1 MASIVRQCMCSVLL
15 LFLNNCYGDDPQ
27 PQQIHLASTGDPTEM
42 MVTWVTLTLTN
53 YSIVE
58 YNKGGFP
65 LTLRATGAVTK
76 FTDGGSQHR
85 VLYMHRVKLT
95 GLAYDQVYDYHCGG
109 WDGWSA
115 LFSFKTFKS
124 GVDWSP
130 RLAVFGDLGSVNAK
144 SLSYLQEE
152 TQMGHFDGIL
162 HVGDFA
168 YNMDT
173 TKGRLNDYIYFSLN
187 SFQECTPSTFSSNLT
202 VNFSNYRS
210 RFSMPGN
217 SEGIFYSWNIGP
229 AHIISIS
236 TEVYFFLNYGL
247 EQVVQQY
254 NWLEKDLQEAAS
266 PKNRKLHPWI
276 ITMGHRPMYCSNSD
290 GDDCTKHESVV
301 RGGLT
306 SKHLFPLEDLFYKYG
321 VDLSIWAHEHSY
333 ERLFPIYKR
342 QVSHNFFVLNII
354 INIKDDN
361 AFLPHLLLVQST
373 GCQEDHDPFEKDYPP
388 WTAYRSEDYG
398 YTRMTIFN
406 ETHLFMDQVSVDKE
420 GEVIDKVWII
430 KDSHGPEAW
439 TAKQ

>member
-1 MASIVRQCMCSVLL
+1 MASIVMQFMCFGLL
-15 LFLNNCYGDDPQ
+15 LFLHNSYGDDPQ

-65 LTLRATGAVTK
+65 LTLHATGAVTK

-115 LFSFKTFKS
+115 VFSFKTFKS

-173 TKGRLNDYIYFSLN
+173 DQAQVGDDFMNQIQPIAAYLPYMTCPGNHEQAY
-187 SFQECTPSTFSSNLT
+187 
-202 VNFSNYRS
+202 NFSNYRS

-254 NWLEKDLQEAAS
+254 DWLEKDLQEAAS

-333 ERLFPIYKR
+333 ERLFPIYNR
-342 QVSHNFFVLNII
+342 QVCNGSMEEPYTNPCAPVHITTGS
-354 INIKDDN
+354 
-361 AFLPHLLLVQST
+361 A